1 MGRRHQVQIKVN
13 EKWQAF
19 EVESSD
25 RLVDVL
31 RERLGLTGTKL
42 GCGKGDCCACT
53 VLLNNA
59 PVNSCLV
66 LAVQADQKEVIT
78 VEGLGKEGRDPLQRA
93 FVEHSAIQCGYC
105 TPGMLLSAKA
115 LLNETPHPTEGEIKR
130 GISGNLC
137 RCTGYVQIIEAIQ
150 SVTG

>member
-1 MGRRHQVQIKVN
+1 MERRHQVQIKVN
-13 EKWQAF
+13 EKWQAL

-31 RERLGLTGTKL
+31 RDHLGLTGTKL
-42 GCGKGDCCACT
+42 GCGKGDCGACT

-78 VEGLGKEGRDPLQRA
+78 VEGLGA
-93 FVEHSAIQCGYC
+93 WNSSAL
-105 TPGMLLSAKA
+105 P
-115 LLNETPHPTEGEIKR
+115 R
-130 GISGNLC
+130 
-137 RCTGYVQIIEAIQ
+137 
-150 SVTG
+150 